1 MWLVK
6 QKTSPFWQV
15 RFEAPDGSGRII
27 QVSTREKAERAAR
40 ARGEEI
46 VAQHQADH
54 QRALGGGFVTTAMVA
69 EQYWDAELSK
79 RKWGPRTAFRWLEA
93 VVEHLGDDRR
103 YCDVTIADV
112 ATFVDKIDGT
122 VSDTTLNRALAIWR
136 RMHNYAAE
144 IREYPV
150 KQIKFSKLIREE
162 PEGRTRSATPE
173 EIAAILRHLPVSAQ
187 AIVITAV
194 LTGARKEQLLTL
206 TWDRVDFE
214 HNTITVFKKSR
225 KKMVPHRLEV
235 HPTARAIIAKLKL
248 ERGDHSTVFDTTN
261 FRKLWE
267 AGRRKAGIKDFRFHD
282 MRHTAATWL
291 ARKASLL
298 VVKEMLGHS
307 DIKTTMRYAH
317 VQREDLRNGIQKL
330 PALEMHM
337 PTDEVDEP

>member
-1 MWLVK
+1 MWIVK
-6 QKTSPFWQV
+6 QKTSPYWQA
-15 RFEAPDGSGRII
+15 RFEHPDGSGRIV
-27 QVSTREKAERAAR
+27 QVSTREKTERAAR
-40 ARGEEI
+40 TRGEEI
-46 VAQHQADH
+46 LAQYKADH
-54 QRALGGGFVTTAMVA
+54 QRALGGGFVTTVMVA

-79 RKWGPRTAFRWLEA
+79 RKWGPGTAFRWLEA
-93 VVEHLGDDRR
+93 VVDHLGDDKR

-112 ATFVDKIDGT
+112 ATFVEKIDGT

-150 KQIKFSKLIREE
+150 KSIKFAKLIREE
-162 PEGRTRSATPE
+162 PEGRTRNATPE
-173 EIAAILRHLPVSAQ
+173 EIAAILKHLPVSAQ

-194 LTGARKEQLLTL
+194 LTGARKQQILTL
-206 TWDRVDFE
+206 TWDRVDLE
-214 HNTITVFKKSR
+214 HDTITVFKKSR
-225 KKMVPHRLEV
+225 KKMVPHRLEL

-248 ERGDHSTVFDTTN
+248 ERGDRPTVFDTTN

-267 AGRRKAGIKDFRFHD
+267 AGRRKAGIQDFRFHD

-291 ARKASLL
+291 ARKSSLL

-317 VQREDLRNGIQKL
+317 VKREDLRDGIHRL
-330 PALEMHM
+330 PAIEMHM
-337 PTDEVDEP
+337 PTDETEKP